1 MLLYYLRHGDP
12 IYDPDSLT
20 GLGKRQAE
28 ALARR
33 LATYGIDEIYSS
45 TSNRALE
52 TAEPLAQILKK
63 DIIQLDWANEKY
75 DYMEFSTVSADG
87 SRHWFDALPGSNKL
101 FHSDRITQMGFDWYN
116 APEFAETKYK
126 SGFERIS
133 RETDAFFEN
142 LGYKHDHE
150 NHGYIPVAPNEKR
163 IAFFAHG
170 GFGAAFFSCML
181 DIPYPWLVTRSG
193 FSHSSMSVIHFN
205 KPDEGLVFPALL
217 QLCNDSHLYRDGLPT
232 DYNHYIYI

>member
-20 GLGKRQAE
+20 ELGKRQAE

-33 LATYGIDEIYSS
+33 LAVYGMDEIYSS
-45 TSNRALE
+45 TSQRAYD
-52 TAEPLAQILKK
+52 TAKPLAEILKK
-63 DIIQLDWANEKY
+63 DITKLAWANESY
-75 DYMEFSTVSADG
+75 DYMEFSVVDEKG

-101 FHSDRITQMGFDWYN
+101 FHSDRITGMGYEWYN
-116 APEFAETKYK
+116 APEFAGTQYK

-133 RETDAFFEN
+133 RETDAFFEK

-170 GFGAAFFSCML
+170 GFGAAFLSCLL
-181 DIPYPWLVTRSG
+181 DIPYPWLVTRTG
-193 FSHSSMSVIHFN
+193 LSHSSMTVIHFAEQ
-205 KPDEGLVFPALL
+205 DEGLVFPAVL
-217 QLCNDSHLYRDGLPT
+217 QLSSDSHIYREGLPT
-232 DYNHYIYI
+232 NYNNLIYV